1 MYILLASIE
10 PNGDLIDGLT
20 NGWLE
25 DEEQSPRG
33 IVHVNWYETRVKL
46 AQVEWDVGQRVHEVG
61 WQLSVM

>member
-1 MYILLASIE
+1 MCILLTSIE
-10 PNGDLIDGLT
+10 PNCDLVDRLADRR
-20 NGWLE
+20 LE

-61 WQLSVM
+61 WQLLVM